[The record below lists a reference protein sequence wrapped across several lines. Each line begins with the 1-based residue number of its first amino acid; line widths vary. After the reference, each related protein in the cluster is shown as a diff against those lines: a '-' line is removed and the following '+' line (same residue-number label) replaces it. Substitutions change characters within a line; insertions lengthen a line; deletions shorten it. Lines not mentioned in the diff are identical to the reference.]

1 MEGAEERMSEL
12 EDRIRG
18 ITQCEQQR
26 QNRLAK
32 NLESLRDIWGYI
44 QQKIY
49 HSFTGVLEGEDKG
62 QG

>member
-1 MEGAEERMSEL
+1 MEGAEERMNEL
-12 EDRIRG
+12 EGRIRE

-44 QQKIY
+44 
-49 HSFTGVLEGEDKG
+49 
-62 QG
+62 